1 MFNVSE
7 KPPESLLSTIAQG
20 IAIEYILQWG
30 ITHQRTVTEQDY
42 ENSDTET
49 SKIQL

>member
-1 MFNVSE
+1 MFNVFK
-7 KPPESLLSTIAQG
+7 KPPEGLQNTIAQG

-42 ENSDTET
+42 ENTDTGT